1 MWVQTFHFKSI
12 EQEERTII
20 KRQNFYT
27 IMKKYI
33 SIISLALIVMATGCS
48 KTDDE
53 FLDIPPTSV
62 IPADVAFSDPALV
75 LAVLGD
81 LYNRQLD
88 FSSLDG
94 GWSTFADFS
103 ETFPS
108 DAGSY
113 NIVQR
118 TGWSYS
124 EWQVNWFDSYAYIK
138 DLNLFLQR
146 DSASTELSAGDKAR
160 FMAEGRFLRAN
171 FYFEMVKRMGGVPL
185 VLQPLIYDIGKGDV
199 SDLQY
204 PRAKESDIYDFVI
217 SEAEAIKN
225 DLPAD
230 VNVKSR
236 ATKAAALAMEAR
248 AALYAGSI
256 AKYGAKTP
264 QVSLPGGEV
273 GIEAS
278 KANGYYQIALRAA
291 KEIIDGSAGS
301 YKLYEVLPNLSDNFA
316 SVFLDK
322 TSVNQESIFI
332 EDFKANGGK
341 THGFTINDQPFSFSD
356 EGDDAGRLNPSLNL
370 VEAFEKLDNTYAP
383 LPTTDPNGNFIYY
396 DNIQDI
402 FAGRDARLAGTV
414 LLPSAVFKTGVVD
427 IWAGYIEP
435 DGTITTSDNAVN
447 QKPLPGTTTP
457 VQVVGAD
464 GPVNGL
470 ALRSQTGF
478 YIRKW
483 LDPTVGSGR
492 RGRGSDVAFIRYR
505 YAEVLLNAA
514 EAAFELGDNA
524 TAANYMNQ
532 VRARAGLTTPLAAGE
547 ITFDRIVH
555 ERRVELAFEG
565 HYFYDMKRWR
575 LAHQVWNG
583 SPMSKNDLT
592 SNIGS
597 ATKKN
602 TQPWGLWPYKFYNPN
617 GANNGKWVFRETL
630 PSTVTGSNLFQLG
643 NYYSRINDDV
653 IAANPKIVRQPNQ

>member
-1 MWVQTFHFKSI
+1 M
-12 EQEERTII
+12 
-20 KRQNFYT
+20 
-27 IMKKYI
+27 IMKKYF
-33 SIISLALIVMATGCS
+33 SIISVALVIVIAGCS
-48 KTDDE
+48 KTDEE
-53 FLDIPPTSV
+53 FLNIPPTQV

-75 LAVLGD
+75 LSILGD

-88 FSSLDG
+88 FSSLDN
-94 GWSTFADFS
+94 GWSSFADFS

-108 DAGSY
+108 ENGSY

-118 TGWSYS
+118 TGWDYGS
-124 EWQVNWFDSYAYIK
+124 WQVNWFDSYNYIK
-138 DLNLFLQR
+138 DLNLFIQR
-146 DSASTELSAGDKAR
+146 DSAATELTEADKAR

-185 VLQPLIYDIGKGDV
+185 VLQPLVYDLKGDPTY
-199 SDLQY
+199 LQY

-230 VNVKSR
+230 VNEKSR
-236 ATKAAALAMEAR
+236 ASKAAALAMEAR
-248 AALYAGSI
+248 AALYAASI
-256 AKYGAKTP
+256 AKYGAIRTP
-264 QVSLPGGEV
+264 QVTLPGGEV
-273 GIEAS
+273 GIDAS
-278 KANGYYQIALRAA
+278 KATGYYQTALTAA
-291 KEIIDGSAGS
+291 QEIINGSAGS
-301 YKLYEVLPNLSDNFA
+301 YKLYQVLPNLSDNFA
-316 SVFLDK
+316 SIFLDK

-341 THGFTINDQPFSFSD
+341 THAYTTNDQPFSLSD

-370 VEAFEKLDNTYAP
+370 VESFEKLDNTYAP
-383 LPTTDPNGNFIYY
+383 LPTTDALGNPVFYS
-396 DNIQDI
+396 DIQDI
-402 FAGRDARLAGTV
+402 FEGRDARLEGTV
-414 LLPSAVFKTGVVD
+414 MIPGSVFKSGVID
-427 IWAGYIEP
+427 IWAGYIQP
-435 DGTITTSDNAVN
+435 DGTIITSDNAVN

-464 GPVNGL
+464 GPVSGL
-470 ALRSQTGF
+470 QLRSQTGF

-483 LDPTVGSGR
+483 LDPTIGSGR

-514 EAAFELGDNA
+514 EASFELGDLA
-524 TAANYMNQ
+524 TAATYINM
-532 VRARAGLTTPLAAGE
+532 VRARAGLITPLAASD
-547 ITFDRIVH
+547 ITFDRVVH

-575 LAHQVWNG
+575 LAHIVWNG
-583 SPMSKNDLT
+583 SPMSESDLL

-602 TQPWGLWPYKFYNPN
+602 TQPWGLWPYKYYAPGNPN
-617 GANNGKWVFRETL
+617 DGKWIFKETL
-630 PSTVTGSNLFQLG
+630 PGPVTGSNLFLLG